1 MAKLKV
7 GLFESVGE
15 YALWSIGDNLAP
27 LTMDSARR
35 LAVRLLKKYGLTQ
48 VATIYN
54 GHQIVGVVRYI
65 VPGFY
70 YISWES
76 TNSNKWYPIKRD
88 GSLRKDDVRYISKA
102 ELDNVNEFCHKKRYR
117 K

>member
-7 GLFESVGE
+7 GLFTSVGE
-15 YALWSIGDNLAP
+15 YGTWSNDENLDP

-48 VATIYN
+48 VADIYN
-54 GHQIVGVVRYI
+54 GRQIAGVVRYI

-70 YISWES
+70 YISWGS
-76 TNSNKWYPIKRD
+76 KSNGWYPIKRD
-88 GSLRKDDVRYISKA
+88 GSLRKDDVRYISNA
-102 ELDNVNEFCHKKRYR
+102 ELGSINEFCNKKRYR
-117 K
+117 R